1 MFDVARVPYEIDN
14 TDITIFESK
23 MSLVPVMLDPKDR
36 SVLVVGDSETA
47 HRRLAQVRRWT
58 ERVRQVPALT
68 PDLLADAALV
78 FVSTDDAHR
87 DGDLAAMARA
97 AGVPVHVHDRP
108 DLGTV
113 AMPAVVE
120 RGDVL
125 VAISTRGT
133 APVLAR
139 RLKET
144 IDQLLPARL
153 GALTRLLDS
162 FRGTVRAVL
171 PGFELRRR
179 FWEGIVD
186 GPAGAAALAGNEAK
200 ARELIVA
207 ALNGR
212 GTRERAGVV
221 HLVGGGPGDPE
232 LLTLKAHRVL
242 QDADVILHDELIGPG
257 ILERVRQDARRIHV
271 GKQKGRHTMAQGEI
285 NALMIALAR
294 EGKRVA
300 RLKGGDPFVFGR
312 GGEELEALRAAGI
325 ETHVVPGIT
334 AAAGCAASAGFPL
347 THRDIASSLTFVTGH
362 GKDGEPTADWH
373 DLAASGSTLAI
384 YMGLTHA
391 GVIAR
396 SLTEAGMRA
405 DTPAAVI
412 VNGTRENERVVT
424 GTLSSLPMLAAREG
438 GKGPALIV
446 VGDIVRL
453 APAWSEANLL
463 EAAS

>member
-1 MFDVARVPYEIDN
+1 
-14 TDITIFESK
+14 
-23 MSLVPVMLDPKDR
+23 
-36 SVLVVGDSETA
+36 
-47 HRRLAQVRRWT
+47 
-58 ERVRQVPALT
+58 
-68 PDLLADAALV
+68 
-78 FVSTDDAHR
+78 
-87 DGDLAAMARA
+87 
-97 AGVPVHVHDRP
+97 
-108 DLGTV
+108 
-113 AMPAVVE
+113 
-120 RGDVL
+120 
-125 VAISTRGT
+125 
-133 APVLAR
+133 
-139 RLKET
+139 
-144 IDQLLPARL
+144 
-153 GALTRLLDS
+153 
-162 FRGTVRAVL
+162 
-171 PGFELRRR
+171 
-179 FWEGIVD
+179 
-186 GPAGAAALAGNEAK
+186 
-200 ARELIVA
+200 
-207 ALNGR
+207 
-212 GTRERAGVV
+212 
-221 HLVGGGPGDPE
+221 
-232 LLTLKAHRVL
+232 
-242 QDADVILHDELIGPG
+242 
-257 ILERVRQDARRIHV
+257 
-271 GKQKGRHTMAQGEI
+271 
-285 NALMIALAR
+285 
-294 EGKRVA
+294 VA

-362 GKDGEPTADWH
+362 GKDGEPTADWRA
-373 DLAASGSTLAI
+373 LAASGSTLAI

>member
-1 MFDVARVPYEIDN
+1 MG
-14 TDITIFESK
+14 
-23 MSLVPVMLDPKDR
+23 LVPLMLDPKDR
-36 SVLVVGDSETA
+36 AIFVVGDSAIA
-47 HRRLAQVRRWT
+47 HRRLAQVRRWNNAT
-58 ERVRQVPALT
+58 RQAQTLT
-68 PDLLADAALV
+68 PSVLAEAAVIFLATGDDDRDAAY
-78 FVSTDDAHR
+78 
-87 DGDLAAMARA
+87 AAQARS

-113 AMPAVVE
+113 VMPAVVE

-139 RLKET
+139 RLKEK

-153 GALTRLLDS
+153 GTLTRLLDS
-162 FRGTVRAVL
+162 FRDTVRAVL

-186 GPAGAAALAGNEAK
+186 GPAGAAALAGDEAK
-200 ARELIVA
+200 ARELILT
-207 ALNGR
+207 ALN
-212 GTRERAGVV
+212 TRAAQESNGVV
-221 HLVGGGPGDPE
+221 HLIGGGPGDPE

-242 QDADVILHDELIGPG
+242 QDADVVLHDELIGPG
-257 ILERVRQDARRIHV
+257 ILDRVRQDATRIHV
-271 GKQKGRHTMAQGEI
+271 GKQKGRHALPQAEI
-285 NALMIALAR
+285 NALMVTLAR

-312 GGEELEALRAAGI
+312 GGEELETLRAAGI
-325 ETHVVPGIT
+325 EAHVVPGIT
-334 AAAGCAASAGFPL
+334 AAIGCAASAGFPL

-362 GKDGEPTADWH
+362 GKDGAPSADWRA
-373 DLAASGSTLAI
+373 LAATGGTLAV

-391 GVIAR
+391 AAIAR
-396 SLTEAGMRA
+396 ALADAGM
-405 DTPAAVI
+405 PASMPVAVI
-412 VNGTRENERVVT
+412 VNGTRSDERVST
-424 GTLSSLPMLAAREG
+424 GTLADLPLLSAREG

-446 VGDIVRL
+446 VGDVIRL
-453 APAWSEANLL
+453 APAWAAAPERL